1 MKKGDLE
8 TGQSGDSEQSSLL
21 GKAKD
26 ATKGVEAL
34 ASPLT
39 SMRTTLADEISFQPD
54 TVVIK
59 YDPVKLTSLSTLT
72 MLKGTIFTQAP
83 MWYVLGIAFGMT
95 GIIAYAIVRLIEH
108 FDHINPE
115 DFSTQTISSVI
126 TSVSVAMAFLLGLY
140 INNAMNRWW
149 DIIKQ
154 FEKLFGSAK
163 KLVQLLIHLE
173 APAAV
178 REEAAKRCVLSIEM
192 LRFEKIVEKLGA
204 DPKACWAE
212 KFDSLVSESMMT
224 QEERGALEQ
233 VAEHERSIFCWS
245 LIAKSLKPLQPKMGN
260 MYRDLFRLVQ
270 DGTAACS
277 GIKSTAAFQ
286 FPYLYVH
293 MLAWLVHLVNLLTA
307 VCAGITIGIVIS
319 RARMSKPDAHGNR
332 EPVDVSSIFKESL
345 FLFIQVFLYQA
356 FLGIGAAL
364 SFPVVPR
371 GHGAMYR
378 LPLQE
383 MIAALKKSL
392 SSMNQLANDK
402 VI

>member
-54 TVVIK
+54 TVVMK

-95 GIIAYAIVRLIEH
+95 GIIAYTIVRVIEH
-108 FDHINPE
+108 YDHINPE

-154 FEKLFGSAK
+154 FERLFGAAK

-178 REEAAKRCVLSIEM
+178 REEASKRCVLSIEM
-192 LRFEKIVEKLGA
+192 LRFEKIVEKMDG
-204 DPKACWAE
+204 DPKAHWAE
-212 KFDSLVSESMMT
+212 KFDHLMSDSRMT
-224 QEERGALEQ
+224 MEERRALEQ
-233 VAEHERSIFCWS
+233 VAEYERSIFCWG
-245 LIAKSLKPLQPKMGN
+245 LVAKTLKQQKDKLGN
-260 MYRDLFRLVQ
+260 LYRDVLRLVQ
-270 DGTAACS
+270 DGTGAVS

-293 MLAWLVHLVNLLTA
+293 MLAWLVHLVNMLTA
-307 VCAGITIGIVIS
+307 VCAGITIGIVIA
-319 RARMSKPDAHGNR
+319 RARVSKADKNGNR
-332 EPVDVSSIFKESL
+332 EPVDASSIFKECL

-383 MIAALKKSL
+383 MIVTLRKTLAT
-392 SSMNQLANDK
+392 MNKLADDK
-402 VI
+402 VL